1 LKKQQNRKNGTIN
14 RTFQLVTGTKIVVIA
29 RDRHKLDG
37 RPRHSEAL
45 PVSGRFVK
53 PLSAGE
59 YDTVAYDH
67 RLLSLTP
74 VPTPPL
80 PFVFR

>member
-1 LKKQQNRKNGTIN
+1 M
-14 RTFQLVTGTKIVVIA
+14 VIA

-45 PVSGRFVK
+45 AVRG
-53 PLSAGE
+53 PLCGAARE

-74 VPTPPL
+74 VPNPAL
-80 PFVFR
+80 RFVLQPDNIPDSQTNLHELTIKRSH